1 MHVTGNTSNGVL
13 FTQSRQTWLQS
24 SDVSIDIQGQLSCG
38 INVGEAGP
46 SVWKEIGPEPSF
58 NASGFGSSGLCP
70 IPLPSPSVEIISVKI
85 NSTRPSVEISPRNSS
100 AAEGGAGQK
109 VQLDFLSLR
118 EITPLGVIVW
128 QAQLQEGWLMN
139 GSMSSNSSYTSTYTS
154 KLANNATL
162 TYQFSTFDDLLI
174 LTLANNYTFS
184 ITPAFIKFSLRLD
197 RWNWSSSD
205 NKLQFQMAIDPPFA
219 TGEVRNNTPQAS
231 ITTLLLHSARES
243 DASMISRLLDF
254 GLTNSSERVACSSMV
269 DSTDSSLTITF
280 DHFDTDL
287 DYDPDIS
294 LLFGR
299 AGHGGGDT
307 GGAQWVIAVAV
318 AVPVAVVLVVL
329 ITAVLLLVAY
339 VRKQRSNTQ
348 VAVNFDGMGGDADD
362 EL

>member
-1 MHVTGNTSNGVL
+1 
-13 FTQSRQTWLQS
+13 
-24 SDVSIDIQGQLSCG
+24 
-38 INVGEAGP
+38 
-46 SVWKEIGPEPSF
+46 
-58 NASGFGSSGLCP
+58 
-70 IPLPSPSVEIISVKI
+70 
-85 NSTRPSVEISPRNSS
+85 
-100 AAEGGAGQK
+100 
-109 VQLDFLSLR
+109 
-118 EITPLGVIVW
+118 
-128 QAQLQEGWLMN
+128 
-139 GSMSSNSSYTSTYTS
+139 
-154 KLANNATL
+154 
-162 TYQFSTFDDLLI
+162 
-174 LTLANNYTFS
+174 
-184 ITPAFIKFSLRLD
+184 
-197 RWNWSSSD
+197 
-205 NKLQFQMAIDPPFA
+205 MAIDPPFA

-287 DYDPDIS
+287 DYDPGTYGDFQRRHYLVVVAGADPVLADIS

-329 ITAVLLLVAY
+329 IIAVLLLVAY